1 MSGPLSALA
10 AMLRYTLKRLLMAI
24 PLLVGVATLTFVV
37 IRMAPGDPMDM
48 FVEQAARR
56 GMSEENIEVM
66 RERLGLNEPLPVQY
80 GRWLGQLAQGDLG
93 ESFRYRRP
101 VADLM
106 WERVPFTLQLT
117 VLALLVDMMLG
128 ITLGIIA
135 AVKQYSLWD
144 RVVTLGS
151 LVVYSIPGFWL
162 ALMLVL
168 VFSVELGWF
177 PTSLTRSIGYDLM
190 SPGGKIWDRILHLV
204 LPVFVLGVA
213 SAAGTARYMRNR
225 LLEVLSEEYIL
236 AARARGLRERAVI
249 LRHALRNA
257 LIPIITIYGMALP
270 FLLGGSVLIESV
282 FAWPGMGTLAV
293 EAVGGRDY
301 PVILATTMLSA
312 ALVILG
318 NLLADLGYAVV
329 DPRVSYDGGVADG

>member
-1 MSGPLSALA
+1 
-10 AMLRYTLKRLLMAI
+10 
-24 PLLVGVATLTFVV
+24 
-37 IRMAPGDPMDM
+37 
-48 FVEQAARR
+48 
-56 GMSEENIEVM
+56 
-66 RERLGLNEPLPVQY
+66 
-80 GRWLGQLAQGDLG
+80 
-93 ESFRYRRP
+93 
-101 VADLM
+101 M

-190 SPGGKIWDRILHLV
+190 SPGEKIWDRILHLV